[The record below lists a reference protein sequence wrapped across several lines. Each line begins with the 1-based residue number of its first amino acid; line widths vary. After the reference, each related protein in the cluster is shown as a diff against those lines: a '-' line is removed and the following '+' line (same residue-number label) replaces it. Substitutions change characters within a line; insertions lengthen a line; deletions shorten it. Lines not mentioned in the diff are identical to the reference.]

1 MTATP
6 TRSPRGRGS
15 AERRRQRRDVE
26 RGYRPVPYDNNEGRP
41 FVRLCDAG
49 APAFV
54 TAGFRADLQAAT
66 DGARRSAE
74 YRSRHEG
81 SRTNRPHAAGLSP
94 LTVEDGHARA
104 EQIRRELASR
114 G

>member
-1 MTATP
+1 MTTTP

-15 AERRRQRRDVE
+15 AERRRQRRDAE
-26 RGYRPVPYDNNEGRP
+26 RGYRPVPYDNDECRP

-54 TAGFRADLQAAT
+54 TSGFRADLQAAT
-66 DGARRSAE
+66 DAARRSAE
-74 YRSRHEG
+74 YRTRHEG
-81 SRTNRPHAAGLSP
+81 TRVTRPHAAGRSP
-94 LTVEDGHARA
+94 VEDGSARA
-104 EQIRRELASR
+104 EEIRRELAGR